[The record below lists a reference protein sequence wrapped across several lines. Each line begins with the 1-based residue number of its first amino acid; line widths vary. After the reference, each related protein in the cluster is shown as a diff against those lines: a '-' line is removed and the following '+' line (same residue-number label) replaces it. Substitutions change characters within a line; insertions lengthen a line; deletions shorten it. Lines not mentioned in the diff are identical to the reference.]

1 MMIRKNG
8 FTLIE
13 LLTTMSIAAIL
24 VTMAVPG
31 LKSFTLNSRQTAG
44 INELVSGMHLA
55 RNTAI
60 TMNTRVTMCAS
71 ENGQSCQAVSW
82 DKGWI
87 AFTDKNSDQNV
98 DADETII
105 RSAGSVEGLTIN
117 SGLYSDYLMYRPNG
131 RVMRATVG
139 QNSGLFT
146 SCDYRGAEH
155 AKAIFLDLSGRPRVS
170 SSYAGGMSL
179 SCS

>member
-1 MMIRKNG
+1 MARQNG

-13 LLTTMSIAAIL
+13 LMTTIGIAAIL
-24 VTMAVPG
+24 VTMAVPSM
-31 LKSFTLNSRQTAG
+31 KSFTLNSRQTAG
-44 INELVSGMHLA
+44 VNELVSGMHLA

-60 TMNTRVTMCAS
+60 TMNTRVTMCTS

-87 AFTDKNSDQNV
+87 AFVDKNSDQNV
-98 DADETII
+98 DGDEAII
-105 RSAGSVEGLTIN
+105 RSAGGVEGLTIN

-131 RVMRATVG
+131 RVMRASVG
-139 QNSGLFT
+139 ENSGSFT
-146 SCDYRGAEH
+146 SCDHRGAEY

-170 SSYAGGMSL
+170 DSYSGGMAL

>member
-1 MMIRKNG
+1 MIRKNG

-60 TMNTRVTMCAS
+60 TMNT
-71 ENGQSCQAVSW
+71 
-82 DKGWI
+82 
-87 AFTDKNSDQNV
+87 
-98 DADETII
+98 I
-105 RSAGSVEGLTIN
+105 R
-117 SGLYSDYLMYRPNG
+117 P
-131 RVMRATVG
+131 
-139 QNSGLFT
+139 
-146 SCDYRGAEH
+146 
-155 AKAIFLDLSGRPRVS
+155 AIKEIKSTEYPKQ
-170 SSYAGGMSL
+170 
-179 SCS
+179 

>member
-1 MMIRKNG
+1 MPRQNG

-13 LLTTMSIAAIL
+13 LMITIGVAAIL
-24 VTMAVPG
+24 ATMAVPG
-31 LKSFTLNSRQTAG
+31 MKSLTLNSRQTAG

-60 TMNTRVTMCAS
+60 TMYTRVTMCAS
-71 ENGQSCQAVSW
+71 SNGLSCEAVSW

-87 AFTDKNSDQNV
+87 AFVDKNSDQLVNG
-98 DADETII
+98 DDTIV
-105 RSAGSVEGLTIN
+105 RSASSITGLTIN
-117 SGLYSDYLMYRPNG
+117 SGMFSDYLMYRPNG
-131 RVMRATVG
+131 RVMRATTG

-146 SCDYRGAEH
+146 ACDYRGAEH

-170 SSYAGGMSL
+170 DSYDGGMSL
-179 SCS
+179 SCN

>member
-1 MMIRKNG
+1 MARQNG

-13 LLTTMSIAAIL
+13 LMTTLGIAAIL
-24 VTMAVPG
+24 VTMAVPSM
-31 LKSFTLNSRQTAG
+31 KSFTLNSRQTAG
-44 INELVSGMHLA
+44 VNELVSGMHLA

-60 TMNTRVTMCAS
+60 TMNTRVTMCTS
-71 ENGQSCQAVSW
+71 ENGQSCQSVGW

-87 AFTDKNSDQNV
+87 AFIDKNSDQNV
-98 DADETII
+98 DADEAII

-131 RVMRATVG
+131 RVMRASVG
-139 QNSGLFT
+139 ENSGSFT
-146 SCDYRGAEH
+146 SCDHRGAEH

-170 SSYAGGMSL
+170 DSYSGGMSL
-179 SCS
+179 SCN

>member
-1 MMIRKNG
+1 MARQNG

-13 LLTTMSIAAIL
+13 LMTTLGIAAIL
-24 VTMAVPG
+24 VTMAVPSM
-31 LKSFTLNSRQTAG
+31 KSFTLNSRQTAG
-44 INELVSGMHLA
+44 VNELVSGMHLA

-60 TMNTRVTMCAS
+60 TMNTRVTMCTS
-71 ENGQSCQAVSW
+71 ENGQSCQSVGW

-87 AFTDKNSDQNV
+87 AFIDKNSDQNV
-98 DADETII
+98 DADEAII

-131 RVMRATVG
+131 RVMRASVG
-139 QNSGLFT
+139 ENSGSFT
-146 SCDYRGAEH
+146 SCDHRGSEH

-170 SSYAGGMSL
+170 DSYSSGMAL
-179 SCS
+179 SCN